1 MADNLNEAPKTTL
14 NDFTSQIKKEGLA
27 IVNRYAVVLPNF
39 EGSDMSRLLLM
50 YCSAAQLPGLNNST
64 TPARTFGE
72 YREMPYERLFEAVN
86 LEFYVDRPM
95 KIKTYFDN
103 WIAQVIDPVTRKF
116 NYYKNYTKDVSI
128 FVLDKQDK
136 NIYGCTLYEAYPKT
150 INPIAL
156 TAEGKEVMKIAVS
169 LQFRYWRGAQY
180 AKQQLPAGVG
190 DPPTGIPPE
199 PRVID
204 RIEEDIPENVVRDG
218 KGNPVTYSG
227 GYVTYGGNN
236 SKGRKRFGREI

>member
-1 MADNLNEAPKTTL
+1 MASNFNEAPKTTL
-14 NDFTSQIKKEGLA
+14 NDFTSQVKKEGLA
-27 IVNRYAVVLPNF
+27 VTNRYAVVLPNM
-39 EGSDMSRLLLM
+39 EGSDMSRMLLM
-50 YCSAAQLPGLNNST
+50 YCASTQLPGLNNST

-86 LEFYVDRPM
+86 MEFYVDRPM
-95 KIKTYFDN
+95 KVKTYFDN
-103 WIAQVIDPVTRKF
+103 WMGQVIDPVTRKF
-116 NYYKNYTKDVSI
+116 NYYKNYTKDITI

-136 NIYGCTLYEAYPKT
+136 NIYGVTLYECYPKT

-156 TAEGKEVMKIAVS
+156 TAEGKEVMKLGVT

-180 AKQQLPAGVG
+180 SKEKLPQGVSDVPTGVPAG
-190 DPPTGIPPE
+190 

-204 RIEEDIPENVVRDG
+204 RIEEDIPANVVTDG

-227 GYVTYGGNN
+227 GFVTYGGNN
-236 SKGRKRFGREI
+236 SRGGRR

>member
-1 MADNLNEAPKTTL
+1 MANNFNEAPKTTL
-14 NDFTSQIKKEGLA
+14 NDFTSQIKKEGMA
-27 IVNRYAVVLPNF
+27 VVNRYAVVLPNF
-39 EGSDMSRLLLM
+39 VGSDMSRMLLM

-86 LEFYVDRPM
+86 LEFYMDRPM
-95 KIKTYFDN
+95 KIKTYWDN
-103 WIAQVIDPVTRKF
+103 WIGEVIDPVTRKF
-116 NYYKNYTKDVSI
+116 NYYKNYTKDVTI

-136 NIYGCTLYEAYPKT
+136 NVYGCTLYEAYPKT

-156 TAEGKEVMKIAVS
+156 TAEGKEVMKIGVT

-180 AKQQLPAGVG
+180 SKEKLPKGVSDIPEQPTSPKQ
-190 DPPTGIPPE
+190 
-199 PRVID
+199 ID
-204 RIEEDIPENVVRDG
+204 RIEEEVPANVVTDK

-227 GYVTYGGNN
+227 GYVTYGGPNARGGIYD
-236 SKGRKRFGREI
+236 K